1 MLGGGKVK
9 RIYEMYGAGRSIRE
23 IARVLDMSR
32 NTVRRYLR
40 SPGVPRPAPRPQ
52 RPSKLEPYHE
62 YIRQRV
68 ADGVENCVA
77 LLRELR
83 AQGYRGGITIL
94 KDFVRPLR
102 QPRQPA
108 ATVRFETEPGEQ
120 AQVDFGSVRYRTP
133 EGGYRRLWVF
143 VMVQSWSRMTY
154 VEFVPRADTATFIRC
169 HVHAFERLGVPKR
182 CLYDN
187 AKLVVLERDEQ
198 GEPIWNAALL
208 DFALRLGF
216 EVRLCRPRRP
226 QTKGIAAYCTSSGR
240 LDRSCGSACGAHE
253 ILEGH
258 GSPWA
263 DLASGPHLP
272 ACGTGSLSTCSLRSR
287 MPAGRGS
294 PMRPGVCSGGGCG
307 AWRHPSCG
315 RGRGGG
321 GTTGPA
327 CVPRGRDLCLN
338 LSGASAAGGR

>member
-9 RIYEMYGAGRSIRE
+9 RIYEMHGAGRSIRE

-143 VMVQSWSRMTY
+143 VMVQSWSRKTY
-154 VEFVPRADTATFIRC
+154 VEFVPQADTATFIRC
-169 HVHAFERLGVPKR
+169 HVHAF
-182 CLYDN
+182 
-187 AKLVVLERDEQ
+187 
-198 GEPIWNAALL
+198 
-208 DFALRLGF
+208 
-216 EVRLCRPRRP
+216 
-226 QTKGIAAYCTSSGR
+226 
-240 LDRSCGSACGAHE
+240 
-253 ILEGH
+253 
-258 GSPWA
+258 
-263 DLASGPHLP
+263 
-272 ACGTGSLSTCSLRSR
+272 
-287 MPAGRGS
+287 
-294 PMRPGVCSGGGCG
+294 
-307 AWRHPSCG
+307 
-315 RGRGGG
+315 
-321 GTTGPA
+321 
-327 CVPRGRDLCLN
+327 
-338 LSGASAAGGR
+338 